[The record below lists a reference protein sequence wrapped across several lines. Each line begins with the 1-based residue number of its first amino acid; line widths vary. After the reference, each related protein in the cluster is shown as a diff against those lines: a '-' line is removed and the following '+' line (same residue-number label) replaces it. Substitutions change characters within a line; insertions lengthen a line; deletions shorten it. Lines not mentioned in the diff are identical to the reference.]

1 MRTEASKLRSQLKQ
15 MEKDWALETHP
26 KKKDI
31 LWSNI
36 EDTEKKIV
44 EIENEID
51 KHENSMLN
59 LDTYLKYAIDMVYNP
74 LKMWDKV
81 DLGDKQ
87 RFQNLMFPKRIVFHK
102 ENSHIEPLEVNSFFK
117 INSYNIGDCS
127 KKEMGFSSKKTVKSQ
142 IVLGSGVI

>member
-1 MRTEASKLRSQLKQ
+1 MKSEASKLRSQLKQ
-15 MEKDWALETHP
+15 MEKDWAFETHP

-44 EIENEID
+44 EIDNEID

-59 LDTYLKYAIDMVYNP
+59 LDTYLKYAIDIVYNP

-81 DLGDKQ
+81 DLDSW
-87 RFQNLMFPKRIVFHK
+87 HT
-102 ENSHIEPLEVNSFFK
+102 
-117 INSYNIGDCS
+117 Y
-127 KKEMGFSSKKTVKSQ
+127 
-142 IVLGSGVI
+142 